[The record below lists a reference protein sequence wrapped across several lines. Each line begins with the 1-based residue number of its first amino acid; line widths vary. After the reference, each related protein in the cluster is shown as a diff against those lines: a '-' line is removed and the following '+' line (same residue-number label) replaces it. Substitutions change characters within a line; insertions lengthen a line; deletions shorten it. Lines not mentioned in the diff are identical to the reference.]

1 MSSATEESDTEV
13 PEQNKTQSEEGSFSG
28 STTDAENP
36 VQTDNE
42 EGAVGGTKAPA
53 ESYHSEKE
61 EDSIHETDDDEEA
74 RSSPIHPTPPSDGE
88 KKVPASKPIRG
99 RRRRTVIEMAM
110 DAIEELK
117 NKRGSSVIAIVKY
130 LKSNGHEVANERRFN
145 SLVHRRLKQGV
156 TDGQVT
162 QLKRSFKLSQA
173 TINERKAEEKMN
185 AQVSKEQ
192 EQKAKGKKE
201 AKSNKKAK
209 DEEEEEEEDEEEVP
223 EVSSEEENPNPR
235 KAAKRRA
242 KSPATGRGKPAKAS
256 ERKTN
261 QPRKKMKK
269 NDGSASA
276 VAVTSTSNKAAAAAA
291 VLAAMEKAEKPP
303 AFLGALEMAG
313 PSRKRIKRM
322 ITEVVSDNDEDDDD
336 DDDDEKAEDDDDE
349 EDEDDE
355 DNKDEDPLEMPQ
367 SKKGK
372 GAALIKIKLPDS
384 FSTSKLVAQATSTP
398 QAADKKTTRK
408 RK

>member
-1 MSSATEESDTEV
+1 MSSATEESDTEL

-28 STTDAENP
+28 STTDEENP
-36 VQTDNE
+36 VQTDDE

-53 ESYHSEKE
+53 ESYHSGKE
-61 EDSIHETDDDEEA
+61 EDSIYETDDDGEA
-74 RSSPIHPTPPSDGE
+74 RSSPINPTPPSDGE
-88 KKVPASKPIRG
+88 KKVPASKPKRG

-117 NKRGSSVIAIVKY
+117 NKRGSSVNAIVKY

-145 SLVHRRLKQGV
+145 SLVNRRLKQGV
-156 TDGQVT
+156 TDGQLT

-185 AQVSKEQ
+185 AKVAKEQ
-192 EQKAKGKKE
+192 EQKEKGKKE

-209 DEEEEEEEDEEEVP
+209 AAEEEVP
-223 EVSSEEENPNPR
+223 EFSSEEENPNPR

-242 KSPATGRGKPAKAS
+242 KSTATGRGKPAKAS

-303 AFLGALEMAG
+303 AFLGALGMAG

-322 ITEVVSDNDEDDDD
+322 ITEVVSDDDEDDDD
-336 DDDDEKAEDDDDE
+336 DEKDEDDDDE

-355 DNKDEDPLEMPQ
+355 DNKDDDPLEAPQ
-367 SKKGK
+367 TKKGK
-372 GAALIKIKLPDS
+372 GAALIKVKLPDS
-384 FSTSKLVAQATSTP
+384 LSTSKLVAQATSTP

>member
-36 VQTDNE
+36 EQTDNE

-61 EDSIHETDDDEEA
+61 ENSIYETDDDGEA
-74 RSSPIHPTPPSDGE
+74 RSSPINLTPPSDGE

-185 AQVSKEQ
+185 AQVAKEQ

-209 DEEEEEEEDEEEVP
+209 DEEEEEDEEEVP

-303 AFLGALEMAG
+303 AFLGALGMAG

-322 ITEVVSDNDEDDDD
+322 ITEVVSDDDEGGEKDEDDD
-336 DDDDEKAEDDDDE
+336 EDDNDVLRSR
-349 EDEDDE
+349 
-355 DNKDEDPLEMPQ
+355 P
-367 SKKGK
+367 
-372 GAALIKIKLPDS
+372 ALAS
-384 FSTSKLVAQATSTP
+384 CTP
-398 QAADKKTTRK
+398 AN
-408 RK
+408 